1 MDRLGKVCSIDLQA
15 NQKFLDFLD
24 SVLSKPSPSIAGPAG
39 PDDKMCS
46 RVEDAMHAEFSQLSK
61 RDKDFAAEFLMRYSS
76 EGEFLH
82 KWLREKLETIFVKDK
97 PFRPSTKMAA
107 VFELCK
113 EGKYKQKEI
122 ADKLNIAQNT
132 VAVSI
137 KRLRHYNIHVMR
149 AQSGRLFICDKA
161 EMFPVEG

>member
-1 MDRLGKVCSIDLQA
+1 MDRLGKVCSIDLQT

-24 SVLSKPSPSIAGPAG
+24 SVLSKPSPSIAD

-97 PFRPSTKMAA
+97 PFRPNTKMAA

-113 EGKYKQKEI
+113 EGKYKQTEI